1 MDASLHTE
9 DQCFGE
15 AVTEIMEWITS
26 CLKLACPI
34 QQLET
39 LKLDF
44 EKDVLREAVDFAL
57 KLRRQN
63 SELKLIIPLSI
74 SRGVK
79 STALNK
85 TLRARNSELQMLKV
99 CIGPQLTKVVP
110 QSRTSEA
117 FEGVILEAEFAEVPF
132 QPYIPEGKY
141 SRNNTREAEDF
152 EVD

>member
-1 MDASLHTE
+1 MK
-9 DQCFGE
+9 
-15 AVTEIMEWITS
+15 WITS
-26 CLKLACPI
+26 CLHLASPT
-34 QQLET
+34 QQVET

-74 SRGVK
+74 SRGVR
-79 STALNK
+79 STALGK

-132 QPYIPEGKY
+132 RP
-141 SRNNTREAEDF
+141 
-152 EVD
+152 